1 MLQQAQ
7 MGQPMQNE
15 SFPMPGR
22 YVGTI
27 IGKQGAM
34 IQQLQNQSGARIQI
48 QQGSHGADGTCELI
62 GSPENIRMAKQ
73 LIEAKMADTD
83 QRDAGNLPGGGM
95 ERMGQGAQQNQGA
108 SQGGYGGGGGDMSQG
123 AGSSYGYGSAQQGG
137 GMSNFASQQQGQA
150 LGQSIKVPIPAR
162 CYGSCIGT

>member
-1 MLQQAQ
+1 MWNHELQDLHRCQAPAGCCHRSPRSLPTLTPARHPKQGQMFPEAMLQQGQ
-7 MGQPMQNE
+7 MGQQMGNE

-62 GSPENIRMAKQ
+62 GAPENIRMAKQ
-73 LIEAKMADTD
+73 LIEA
-83 QRDAGNLPGGGM
+83 
-95 ERMGQGAQQNQGA
+95 
-108 SQGGYGGGGGDMSQG
+108 
-123 AGSSYGYGSAQQGG
+123 
-137 GMSNFASQQQGQA
+137 
-150 LGQSIKVPIPAR
+150 
-162 CYGSCIGT
+162 